1 MDTNSLKQVMDNLAN
16 QYENIFIL
24 IANVN
29 KSDSVNFL
37 ARSNSS
43 LNAGLIVKNAS
54 IKSLGNGGGS
64 PKFAQGGGKTTT
76 EIENI
81 FNEIIDGLSNE

>member
-1 MDTNSLKQVMDNLAN
+1 MDVNSLKQVMDNLAN
-16 QYENIFIL
+16 EYDNIFIL

-29 KSDSVNFL
+29 GDNVNFL
-37 ARSNSS
+37 SRSNSS
-43 LNAGLIVKNAS
+43 INAGLIVKNAS

-64 PKFAQGGGKTTT
+64 PKFAQGGGKTTS

-81 FNEIIDGLSNE
+81 FNEIIMGLSNE

>member
-16 QYENIFIL
+16 EYENIFIL
-24 IANVN
+24 IANITGDN
-29 KSDSVNFL
+29 VNFL

-43 LNAGLIVKNAS
+43 LNAGLVVKNAS

-64 PKFAQGGGKTTT
+64 PKFAQGGGKTTS

-81 FNEIIDGLSNE
+81 FNEIIDGLMNE